1 VPTGLDV
8 DVVAF
13 RTATGSAYEVN
24 LRQMTWR
31 RAPTMRSGVLR
42 SEAGSLWLV
51 RSLKVGEPAILF
63 CPPFRPG
70 GPLRAIITSPVV
82 AIGSESAESTH

>member
-1 VPTGLDV
+1 MANSRDADV
-8 DVVAF
+8 TVF
-13 RTATGSAYEVN
+13 RTATGSAYEVD

-31 RAPTMRSGVLR
+31 RVPTLRSGVLR
-42 SEAGSLWLV
+42 SEGGSLWLV
-51 RSLKVGEPAILF
+51 RQLEVGEPAILL

-82 AIGSESAESTH
+82 AICCEQDQ